1 MSAHGSS
8 NTGSK
13 TSTGM
18 ASSTTTPANAGLGG
32 DKPKAFDAE
41 GTIGKQFTG
50 KSTNLNIDQFPLQV
64 GTYSSAHTNIIATQ
78 KKAHLAAQHRR
89 SVAR

>member
-1 MSAHGSS
+1 MSSHGSS

-13 TSTGM
+13 TSTGT
-18 ASSTTTPANAGLGG
+18 APATTTPANADLGG

-50 KSTNLNIDQFPLQV
+50 K
-64 GTYSSAHTNIIATQ
+64 
-78 KKAHLAAQHRR
+78 
-89 SVAR
+89 